1 MKAKKTQN
9 SWLLQQLKKKRKI
22 TSLVALMEADC
33 MRLSAR
39 VYDLRCLGYNIQT
52 ENVHLDN
59 GKVVARYFLK

>member
-1 MKAKKTQN
+1 MKSQN
-9 SWLLQQLKKKRKI
+9 SWLVLQLKKKRRI
-22 TSLVALMEADC
+22 TSLVALMEANC

-39 VYDLRCLGYNIQT
+39 IYDLRCLGYNIQT

>member
-1 MKAKKTQN
+1 MKSQN

-22 TSLVALMEADC
+22 TSLVALLEAGC

-39 VYDLRCLGYNIQT
+39 IYDLRCLGYKIDT

-59 GKVVARYFLK
+59 GKVIARYFIR